1 MEEKFSYKIGDK
13 TYIQKP
19 LVLGQVNQIAKILK
33 TIDIPNGNIT
43 PLVLINCLGDRLPEA
58 IAIILHDPD
67 ISLKDKNVEEL
78 ANNIAFDIDI
88 DLTLGVISDFF
99 DCTPVFSILEKIG
112 KVMEKITEKVET
124 EKEKIG

>member
-1 MEEKFSYKIGDK
+1 MAETKSKM
-13 TYIQKP
+13 
-19 LVLGQVNQIAKILK
+19 QVEVEILSK
-33 TIDIPNGNIT
+33 NIPN
-43 PLVLINCLGDRLPEA
+43 V
-58 IAIILHDPD
+58 
-67 ISLKDKNVEEL
+67 LKDKNVEEL